1 MCNGLFALCEQG
13 LVPVLVMGSVGS
25 PWACV
30 CQNCGHTELQSTL
43 PVLSPEKLL
52 LVGGA
57 CSQTR
62 GLPPAHCWGCSQ
74 TSICGYLTLSQ
85 GLESCWRGDG
95 SRQGYLHTNR
105 LVALLCMDFCRG

>member
-1 MCNGLFALCEQG
+1 MAEPFLPSVLSCAMALFALCEHG

-57 CSQTR
+57 CSQSSPLL
-62 GLPPAHCWGCSQ
+62 GLQS
-74 TSICGYLTLSQ
+74 
-85 GLESCWRGDG
+85 
-95 SRQGYLHTNR
+95 N
-105 LVALLCMDFCRG
+105 